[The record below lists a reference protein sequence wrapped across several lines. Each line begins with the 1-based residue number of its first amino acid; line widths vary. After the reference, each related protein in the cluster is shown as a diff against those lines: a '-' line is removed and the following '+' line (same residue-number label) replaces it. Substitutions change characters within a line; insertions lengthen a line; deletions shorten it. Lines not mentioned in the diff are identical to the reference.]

1 MPLRLKDRK
10 LEEKL
15 LAIDPDFL
23 QRVRTIDNVIYE
35 PKENIVK
42 GGTSFVFEILANKRP
57 LGEVVFSED
66 DIEHIP
72 EYNPNAWNEFP
83 KVTPPKLQPMK
94 IEFIK
99 RIDGLVSKVRTFG
112 LFNGDFWFIPE
123 VDSSLDNYHYD
134 GMSLRQLTDFNNL
147 RFRSWED

>member
-1 MPLRLKDRK
+1 MTLRLKDRK

-23 QRVRTIDNVIYE
+23 QRVRTIDNVFYE

-42 GGTSFVFEILANKRP
+42 GCTSFVFEICTNKRR

-72 EYNPNAWNEFP
+72 EYNPHAWNDFP
-83 KVTPPKLQPMK
+83 LVTPPEGVLMRV
-94 IEFIK
+94 E
-99 RIDGLVSKVRTFG
+99 
-112 LFNGDFWFIPE
+112 
-123 VDSSLDNYHYD
+123 
-134 GMSLRQLTDFNNL
+134 TDFISSTFRDCAIFEDGIWHCERDGVAYGAL
-147 RFRSWED
+147 RGQVKRFRPWEDQ